1 MRSKIKT
8 YILMAVVVVCVA
20 FTAYRIY
27 EISVDG
33 PVWKAAGA
41 AIMTFCAW
49 VAYRDSRKCRH

>member
-1 MRSKIKT
+1 
-8 YILMAVVVVCVA
+8 MAVVVVCVA